1 MFPCE
6 FYEIFKSTFF
16 TEHLW
21 AAASELKKKK
31 TVTAFN
37 ETKSKQTKF
46 VYESYVTCGKSHQ
59 TLEILNF

>member
-21 AAASELKKKK
+21 AAASELKKRKLLLYLMIL
-31 TVTAFN
+31 
-37 ETKSKQTKF
+37 KSKQTKF
-46 VYESYVTCGKSHQ
+46 VYENYVTCGKSHQ